1 MNKIDISS
9 FILFKTHSETQELSN
24 EILKKLNL
32 IFPDIDKKRNRNKN
46 KNNVLKTQKILIQ
59 KENISNKVNM
69 ILNKLSEKN
78 IDSLVIE
85 FINSINQISNE
96 TYEEILKIFYIKII
110 SEVNFI
116 NIYLNFLKI
125 ISCVYNKV
133 QQYNLSFLYNI
144 IESKF
149 KNDYTNYE
157 ISLISN
163 LNFINDLNGETNRL
177 NNLLLINKLI
187 EHKLLSENVYK
198 YCDDVILNQN
208 IFYSDIYYWFSY
220 KNNKLTISEENKI
233 KEIITTKNISI
244 RDSILLKNMCSNIQ
258 NNKDI
263 SNKIESNIDTIN
275 IESNHIID
283 EYLMIKSINDIKY
296 FIENRCVD
304 TITKNIFFE
313 ILINKYYMCN
323 KEKSNIILTL
333 IEELYKL
340 KVLLKSNIS
349 KGVLMI
355 HNNWDE
361 ISIDYDNSDIKIKSL
376 LNILKKLDIVKGLE
390 HLFN

>member
-96 TYEEILKIFYIKII
+96 TYEEILKTFYIKII

-233 KEIITTKNISI
+233 KEIITTKNIST

-304 TITKNIFFE
+304 TITKNKFCE

>member
-85 FINSINQISNE
+85 FINSINQVSNE
-96 TYEEILKIFYIKII
+96 TYEEILKTFYIKII

-220 KNNKLTISEENKI
+220 KNKKLTISEENKI
-233 KEIITTKNISI
+233 KEIITTKNIST

-304 TITKNIFFE
+304 TITKNKFCE

>member
-9 FILFKTHSETQELSN
+9 FILFKTHLDTQELNN

-46 KNNVLKTQKILIQ
+46 KNNVLKTQKILNQ
-59 KENISNKVNM
+59 KESISNKVNM

-78 IDSLVIE
+78 IDSLIIE
-85 FINSINQISNE
+85 FINSINQVSKE
-96 TYEEILKIFYIKII
+96 SYEEILKTFYIKII
-110 SEVNFI
+110 SEINFI
-116 NIYLNFLKI
+116 NIYLDFLKI
-125 ISCVYNKV
+125 INLLYNKV
-133 QQYNLSFLYNI
+133 QQYNLSFFYDI

-163 LNFINDLNGETNRL
+163 FNFINDLNGETNRL

-187 EHKLLSENVYK
+187 EHKLLSDNIYK
-198 YCDDVILNQN
+198 YCDDIILNQN
-208 IFYSDIYYWFSY
+208 IFYSDIYYWFNY
-220 KNNKLTISEENKI
+220 KNKKLTILEENKI
-233 KEIITTKNISI
+233 KEIINTKNIST

-258 NNKDI
+258 NNKNI
-263 SNKIESNIDTIN
+263 NNKTESSIDTIN

-283 EYLMIKSINDIKY
+283 EYLMMKSINDIKY
-296 FIENRCVD
+296 FIENRCID
-304 TITKNIFFE
+304 NISKNKFCE
-313 ILINKYYMCN
+313 ILINKYYTYN
-323 KEKSNIILTL
+323 KDKSNIILTL
-333 IEELYKL
+333 IEELFKL
-340 KVLLKSNIS
+340 KILLKSNIS

-355 HNNWDE
+355 HNNWEE
-361 ISIDYDNSDIKIKSL
+361 ISIDYDNSDIKMKSL

>member
-46 KNNVLKTQKILIQ
+46 KNNVLKTQKILNQ

-78 IDSLVIE
+78 MDSLIIE
-85 FINSINQISNE
+85 FINSINQVSKE
-96 TYEEILKIFYIKII
+96 TYEEILKTFYIKII
-110 SEVNFI
+110 SEINFI
-116 NIYLNFLKI
+116 NIYLDFLKI
-125 ISCVYNKV
+125 INLLYNKV
-133 QQYNLSFLYNI
+133 QQYNLSFFYDIVEN
-144 IESKF
+144 KF

-157 ISLISN
+157 ISLVSN
-163 LNFINDLNGETNRL
+163 FNFINDLNGETNRL
-177 NNLLLINKLI
+177 NNLLLINRLI
-187 EHKLLSENVYK
+187 EHKLLSDNIYK
-198 YCDDVILNQN
+198 YCDNIILNQN

-220 KNNKLTISEENKI
+220 KNKKLTILEENKI
-233 KEIITTKNISI
+233 KEIITTKNIST

-258 NNKDI
+258 DNKNINNKT
-263 SNKIESNIDTIN
+263 ESQIDTIN

-283 EYLMIKSINDIKY
+283 EYLMMKSINDIKY
-296 FIENRCVD
+296 FIENRCID
-304 TITKNIFFE
+304 NISKNKFCE
-313 ILINKYYMCN
+313 ILINKYYTYN
-323 KEKSNIILTL
+323 KDKSNIILSL
-333 IEELYKL
+333 VEELFKL
-340 KVLLKSNIS
+340 KILLKSNIS

-355 HNNWDE
+355 HNNWEE
-361 ISIDYDNSDIKIKSL
+361 ISIDYDNSDIKMKSL
-376 LNILKKLDIVKGLE
+376 LNILKKLEIIKGLE